1 MKERRKFVRTYF
13 GDRGGYWL
21 LGKGRKVG
29 VFRLIS
35 LSGGG
40 LSFLIDKALKE
51 KKPLEIELMLPPDD
65 KKNSRKSQ
73 VVWSKPLRQRKLFM
87 VGAKFVDLSNQERE
101 VISQFVVDRIKAERK
116 KIMGTYF

>member
-21 LGKGRKVG
+21 LGKERKIG

-40 LSFLIDKALKE
+40 LSFLIDKALK
-51 KKPLEIELMLPPDD
+51 KRAPLEIELMLPPDD
-65 KKNSRKSQ
+65 KKISRKAK
-73 VVWSKPLRQRKLFM
+73 VVWSKPLRQRKLFG
-87 VGAKFVDLSNQERE
+87 VGAKFVDLSNQEGD
-101 VISQFVVDRIKAERK
+101 VLSQFVADRLKAERK
-116 KIMGTYF
+116 KIMGPYF